1 MPSQVSP
8 GVSHRRFGVSHV
20 NGVPITRGLPNLRI
34 FVTNFRKFF
43 RAGLLGER
51 GWVGEGST
59 RGSCQER
66 RLRSWLMASRRPQPV
81 TLLPFPATAFQLSSI
96 DWQRNHEVI

>member
-8 GVSHRRFGVSHV
+8 GASHRRFGVSHV
-20 NGVPITRGLPNLRI
+20 NGVLITGGLPKLRI

-43 RAGLLGER
+43 RAGLLGEQ

-59 RGSCQER
+59 RSSREEPPSVPLAIGIQAAAARNLDFLSCCC
-66 RLRSWLMASRRPQPV
+66 LKAV
-81 TLLPFPATAFQLSSI
+81 FC
-96 DWQRNHEVI
+96 

>member
-8 GVSHRRFGVSHV
+8 GASHRRLGVSHV
-20 NGVPITRGLPNLRI
+20 NGVPITRVLTNLRI

-59 RGSCQER
+59 RGSREEPPSVPLAVGIQ
-66 RLRSWLMASRRPQPV
+66 A
-81 TLLPFPATAFQLSSI
+81 ATARNLDFLSCYCLKA
-96 DWQRNHEVI
+96 VFY